1 MSLDLLSVSSFRHD
15 DSLSDLAK
23 GNFIVSRPLGNSL
36 LTYLPAS
43 TLPAEP
49 AARFANLFLARPRW
63 TGEDI
68 SPFLEDIA
76 VNAKERDKL
85 LLKYC
90 RTVTDSGSIWY
101 MARTQYSG

>member
-1 MSLDLLSVSSFRHD
+1 MSLDLLSVSSFRYGN
-15 DSLSDLAK
+15 SPSDQAQ
-23 GNFIVSRPLGNSL
+23 GNFIVSSPLGNTL

-43 TLPAEP
+43 ALPAEP
-49 AARFANLFLARPRW
+49 AARFTDLFLARPRW

-68 SPFLEDIA
+68 SPFLADIA

-90 RTVTDSGSIWY
+90 RTVTESGSIWY